1 MEVTATT
8 SHSAIPVKVDIE
20 MSVTNEP
27 KLAPS
32 GSFSSP
38 ALSKSSIPIDVRLSV
53 VTGDQQEAHVDMDIS
68 DSSAIDIDVQV
79 AVSSNRNISTN
90 AGNVSPHSSSDAGVH
105 GSSNGYATDVS
116 QSCSQTSIESPL
128 PYCSL
133 SDSTKQEINQRAQ
146 VCL

>member
-38 ALSKSSIPIDVRLSV
+38 ALSSIPIDVRLSV